1 MNNTTQIIKTFDE
14 INKKIIEI
22 TKGDSQL
29 CDYDTF
35 QQMMEMWIIPDHI
48 DASEIEQFMS
58 DFQAYLQYK
67 FEDELEDILDNLKD
81 VSDYV
86 DRKTTFYQRMSN
98 IDIISDLSKI
108 SDPFQG
114 SCEYTLYNIRLKL
127 NEDESSSLPEDIM
140 NNLNECSVDKLEN
153 DNNIGE
159 EGRKIV
165 EAFLWCDMSEEEK
178 EPFQINLSDEDSEN
192 WFQVYGRWLE
202 EKMDIVRN
210 STVLSNSQKHTKLLV
225 LIFEYEYKSKREY
238 LNK

>member
-1 MNNTTQIIKTFDE
+1 MNYTTKIIKAFDE
-14 INKKIIEI
+14 LNKKIIEI
-22 TKGDSQL
+22 TKGEAQL

-35 QQMMEMWIIPDHI
+35 LKMLEACAIPDHI
-48 DASEIEQFMS
+48 DTTEIEQFIS
-58 DFQAYLQYK
+58 EFQAYGQNK
-67 FEDELEDILDNLKD
+67 FEDELADILDNLKD

-98 IDIISDLSKI
+98 IEIISDLSKI
-108 SDPFQG
+108 SDPFRD

-127 NEDESSSLPEDIM
+127 NEDESSSLPEDMM
-140 NNLNECSVDKLEN
+140 NNLNECSIDELEN

-159 EGRKIV
+159 EDRKIV

-178 EPFQINLSDEDSEN
+178 EPFRINLSDEDSEN
-192 WFQVYGRWLE
+192 WFQDYGRWLE

-210 STVLSNSQKHTKLLV
+210 SPVLSNSQKHTKLLV
-225 LIFEYEYKSKREY
+225 LIFEYEYQSKREY